1 MDREFVLPTD
11 SEKLP
16 HRAIFDA
23 IRRRREEAE
32 AALADEPPAETEASP
47 EVTVAEQTAVVAQ
60 MSFTL
65 TEIVYPEEPS
75 MEAKTEAVEATSDAL
90 DEVELEPIAKVASE
104 GENASLPNPTFP
116 TKALRFPDGKK
127 YYRIAEV
134 AELLEAEP
142 EQLRR
147 WEQHFGAIVKP
158 EKHGGQRVY
167 RRKDLR
173 ALHLIRHMIVEEHYS
188 VADARRFY
196 RARRRALDEQAGV
209 ERKRAIESLETTAQ
223 ELRELL
229 KLALHN

>member
-11 SEKLP
+11 SEKLA

-32 AALADEPPAETEASP
+32 ALDNGPTTDREPNEPTLDEQVEL
-47 EVTVAEQTAVVAQ
+47 VAQ
-60 MSFTL
+60 MSFDVEAAPEEVPV
-65 TEIVYPEEPS
+65 TEI
-75 MEAKTEAVEATSDAL
+75 TETTETVETAEV
-90 DEVELEPIAKVASE
+90 EVELEPIVKVTPE

-116 TKALRFPDGKK
+116 PKPLRFPDGKK
-127 YYRIAEV
+127 YFRIAEV
-134 AELLEAEP
+134 AELLDAEP

-147 WEQHFGAIVKP
+147 WEQHFSTIVKP

-173 ALHLIRHMIVEEHYS
+173 ALHLIRHMIVEEHYA

-196 RARRRALDEQAGV
+196 RARRRAQDEQAGV
-209 ERKRAIESLETTAQ
+209 ERQRAIESLEATAQ
-223 ELRELL
+223 ELRELVR
-229 KLALHN
+229 LAIHG